1 MASELAKHLYKHG
14 AMDKVTIKLIESNA
28 REDNRSFFEQA
39 LLEDNVRMEPILQ
52 AIAEL
57 EKMPVVDIDRINIDD
72 LPLDLLPE
80 KMIEQYQ
87 ILPLS
92 KHDNRIYVAI
102 GNPDNKVALAQALS
116 QARFHTNLTVSP
128 VICNP
133 VSLNRVTRIAASST
147 PAAGVGTL
155 GDIPDYINLDEMAI
169 IGDDDLD
176 ADFSGVDLDA
186 SSPIVQYVNK
196 TLRDA
201 INMGASDIHIEPY
214 ESTARIRYRVDGVLV
229 DGSEPPLRLVQN
241 IVSRVKV
248 IARLD
253 IAERRLP
260 QDGRIKIQFSR
271 SRTIDF
277 RISTMPTIFGEK
289 VVLRILDQGAT
300 QLNLETLGM
309 EPEQLKLYQQATE
322 QPHGMILVTGPTG
335 SGKTVTLY
343 SALSILNTPETNISS
358 VEDPVEIYTDGI
370 NQVSINEKTG
380 LTFAR
385 TLRAFLRQDPDILMV
400 GEIRDLE
407 TADIAIKAAQTGHL
421 VVSTL
426 HTNDAPSAITRLIN
440 MGVAPFNIASTV
452 NLVIAQRLV
461 RRLCTVCKK
470 PVKLPTAVMLEAGFT
485 DNQIKYSTLFEAVGC
500 KSCTR
505 GYRGRTG
512 IYEIMPLSAE
522 TAELIMKKAT
532 EAEIAR
538 QVRTEGT
545 STIKQEGIKKVSA
558 GITSLAEVERV
569 TKG

>member
-14 AMDKVTIKLIESNA
+14 AMDRATIKRIESTA
-28 REDNRSFFEQA
+28 RQDNRSFYEQA
-39 LLEDNVRMEPILQ
+39 LKEDNVSIEPVLQ

-57 EKMPVVDIDRINIDD
+57 EKMPVVDIDRVNIDN

-80 KMIEQYQ
+80 KMMEEYQ

-92 KHDNRIYVAI
+92 KQNNRIFVAI
-102 GNPDNKVALAQALS
+102 GNPDNKVALAQALT

-133 VSLNRVTRIAASST
+133 VSLNKVTKIVAASK
-147 PAAGVGTL
+147 PASGVGTL
-155 GDIPDYINLDEMAI
+155 GEIPDDINLDEMAI
-169 IGDDDLD
+169 IDEDDLGDDFG
-176 ADFSGVDLDA
+176 AVDLDA
-186 SSPIVQYVNK
+186 NSPIVQYVNK

-201 INMGASDIHIEPY
+201 INLGASDIHVEPY
-214 ESTARIRYRVDGVLV
+214 ESKARIRFRVDGVLINN
-229 DGSEPPLRLVQN
+229 SEPPLRLVQN
-241 IVSRVKV
+241 IVSRIKV
-248 IARLD
+248 LSRLD

-277 RISTMPTIFGEK
+277 RVSTMPTIFGEK
-289 VVLRILDQGAT
+289 VVLRILDQGANN
-300 QLNLETLGM
+300 LNLETLGM
-309 EPEQLKLYQQATE
+309 EPEQLALYKRATE

-343 SALSILNTPETNISS
+343 SALAVLNTPDTNISS
-358 VEDPVEIYTDGI
+358 VEDPVEIYTDGV
-370 NQVSINEKTG
+370 NQVSINEKYG
-380 LTFAR
+380 LDFAR
-385 TLRAFLRQDPDILMV
+385 TLRAFLRQDPDVLMV
-400 GEIRDLE
+400 GEIRDLD

-421 VVSTL
+421 VLSTL

-461 RRLCTVCKK
+461 RRLCVACKK
-470 PVKLPTAVMLEAGFT
+470 ATTLPTAAMLEAGFS
-485 DNQIKYSTLFEAVGC
+485 DDQIKKATLFEPVGC
-500 KSCTR
+500 NSCTQ

-512 IYEIMPLSAE
+512 IYEMMPLTAE

-532 EAEIAR
+532 QAEIDR

-545 STIKQEGIKKVSA
+545 LTLKEEGIKKVVS

>member
-1 MASELAKHLYKHG
+1 MASALAKHLYKHG
-14 AMDKVTIKLIESNA
+14 AMDRETIRRIENKA
-28 REDNRSFFEQA
+28 RQDNRSFYEQS
-39 LLEDNVRMEPILQ
+39 LKEDDVAIEPVLQ

-57 EKMPVVDIDRINIDD
+57 EKMAVVDIDRLDVD
-72 LPLDLLPE
+72 RLPLDLLPE
-80 KMIEQYQ
+80 KMVEEYQ

-92 KHDNRIYVAI
+92 THGNRMFVAI
-102 GNPDNKVALAQALS
+102 GNPDNKVALAQALT

-133 VSLNRVTRIAASST
+133 VSLNKVTKMVAAST

-155 GDIPDYINLDEMAI
+155 GDIPEDINLDEMAVI
-169 IGDDDLD
+169 DDDDLLD
-176 ADFSGVDLDA
+176 DFGAVDLDA
-186 SSPIVQYVNK
+186 NSPIVQYVNK

-214 ESTARIRYRVDGVLV
+214 EKNARIRYRVDGVMV
-229 DGSEPPLRLVQN
+229 NGGNPPLRLLQN
-241 IVSRVKV
+241 IASRVKV
-248 IARLD
+248 LARLD
-253 IAERRLP
+253 IAEKRLP

-277 RISTMPTIFGEK
+277 RVSTMPTLFGEK
-289 VVLRILDQGAT
+289 VVLRILDQGANN
-300 QLNLETLGM
+300 LKLETLGM
-309 EPEQLKLYQQATE
+309 EPEQLAMYRRATE

-343 SALSILNTPETNISS
+343 SALAVLNKPDINISS
-358 VEDPVEIYTDGI
+358 VEDPVEIYTDGV
-370 NQVSINEKTG
+370 NQVSINEKSG

-385 TLRAFLRQDPDILMV
+385 VLRAFLRQDPDVLMV

-407 TADIAIKAAQTGHL
+407 TADIAVKAAQTGHL
-421 VVSTL
+421 VLSTL

-461 RRLCTVCKK
+461 RRLCTACKK
-470 PVKLPTAVMLEAGFT
+470 PVKLPTAVMLEAGFS
-485 DNQIKYSTLFEAVGC
+485 DEQIKSATLFEPLGC
-500 KSCTR
+500 SSCTK

-512 IYEIMPLSAE
+512 IYEMMLVSSE

-532 EAEIAR
+532 QAEIAR
-538 QVRTEGT
+538 QVRTEGCLT
-545 STIKQEGIKKVSA
+545 LKEEGIKKVAA

>member
-14 AMDKVTIKLIESNA
+14 AMDRVTIKLIEGNA
-28 REDNRSFFEQA
+28 LQDGLSFFEQA
-39 LLEDNVRMEPILQ
+39 LKEDNIQMEPVLQ

-57 EKMPVVDIDRINIDD
+57 EKMPVVDIDRINIDN
-72 LPLDLLPE
+72 LPLDLLPD
-80 KMIEQYQ
+80 KMMEEYQ

-92 KHDNRIYVAI
+92 QHNNRIFVAI

-133 VSLNRVTRIAASST
+133 VSLNRVTRIAAASK

-155 GDIPDYINLDEMAI
+155 GDIPDNINLDEMAI
-169 IGDDDLD
+169 IEDDLGD
-176 ADFSGVDLDA
+176 DFSGVDLDT

-214 ESTARIRYRVDGVLV
+214 EVKARIRYRVDGVLI

-241 IVSRVKV
+241 IVSRIKV
-248 IARLD
+248 LARLD

-277 RISTMPTIFGEK
+277 RVSTMPTIFGEK

-300 QLNLETLGM
+300 HLNLETLGM
-309 EPEQLKLYQQATE
+309 EHEQLLLYQQATA

-343 SALSILNTPETNISS
+343 SALAILNTPETNISS

-385 TLRAFLRQDPDILMV
+385 TLRAFLRQDPDVLMV

-421 VVSTL
+421 VLSTL
-426 HTNDAPSAITRLIN
+426 HTNDAPSAVTRLLN
-440 MGVAPFNIASTV
+440 MGVAPFNIASTL

-461 RRLCTVCKK
+461 RRLCSVCKK
-470 PVKLPTAVMLEAGFT
+470 PMKLPIAVMLEAGFT
-485 DNQIKYSTLFEAVGC
+485 DHQIKNSDLYEPVGC
-500 KSCTR
+500 RSCTR

-512 IYEIMPLSAE
+512 IYEMMPLSSE
-522 TAELIMKKAT
+522 TAELIMQKAT
-532 EAEIAR
+532 ETEISR

-545 STIKQEGIKKVSA
+545 LTLKEEGIKKVSA

>member
-1 MASELAKHLYKHG
+1 MASDLAKHLYKHG
-14 AMDKVTIKLIESNA
+14 TMDKVTIKLIEANA
-28 REDNRSFFEQA
+28 RQDGRSFFEQA
-39 LLEDNVRMEPILQ
+39 LKEDNVQMEPILQ
-52 AIAEL
+52 SIAEL
-57 EKMPVVDIDRINIDD
+57 EKMPVVDIDRINIDN
-72 LPLDLLPE
+72 LPLELLPD
-80 KMIEQYQ
+80 KMIEEYQ

-92 KHDNRIYVAI
+92 KHNGRIFVAI

-133 VSLNRVTRIAASST
+133 VSLSRVTRIASVST

-155 GDIPDYINLDEMAI
+155 GEIPDDINLDEMAI
-169 IGDDDLD
+169 IDDDLGD
-176 ADFSGVDLDA
+176 DFSGVDLDA

-214 ESTARIRYRVDGVLV
+214 ESAARIRYRVDGVLV

-248 IARLD
+248 LARLD

-277 RISTMPTIFGEK
+277 RVSTMPTIFGEK

-300 QLNLETLGM
+300 NLNLETLGM
-309 EPEQLKLYQQATE
+309 EPEQLLLYRQATG

-343 SALSILNTPETNISS
+343 SALAVLNTPETNISS
-358 VEDPVEIYTDGI
+358 VEDPVEIYTDGV
-370 NQVSINEKTG
+370 NQVSINEKSG

-385 TLRAFLRQDPDILMV
+385 TLRAFLRQDPDVLMV

-421 VVSTL
+421 VLSTL
-426 HTNDAPSAITRLIN
+426 HTNDAPSAITRLLN

-461 RRLCTVCKK
+461 RRLCSVCKK

-485 DNQIKYSTLFEAVGC
+485 DDQIKSSNLYEPVGC
-500 KSCTR
+500 SSCTR

-512 IYEIMPLSAE
+512 IYEMMPLSAE
-522 TAELIMKKAT
+522 TAELIMKNAT
-532 EAEIAR
+532 EADIAR

-545 STIKQEGIKKVSA
+545 LTIKQEGIKKVA
-558 GITSLAEVERV
+558 IGVTSLAEVERV

>member
-14 AMDKVTIKLIESNA
+14 AMDRVTIKLIEGNA
-28 REDNRSFFEQA
+28 RQDGLSFFEQA
-39 LLEDNVRMEPILQ
+39 LKEDNIQMEPVLQ

-57 EKMPVVDIDRINIDD
+57 EKMPVVDVDRINIDN
-72 LPLDLLPE
+72 LPLDLLPD
-80 KMIEQYQ
+80 KMIEEYQ

-92 KHDNRIYVAI
+92 QHSNRIFVAI

-133 VSLNRVTRIAASST
+133 VSLNRVTRIAAASK

-155 GDIPDYINLDEMAI
+155 GDIPDNINLDEMAI
-169 IGDDDLD
+169 IEDDLGD
-176 ADFSGVDLDA
+176 DFSGVDLDA

-201 INMGASDIHIEPY
+201 ISMGASDIHIEPY
-214 ESTARIRYRVDGVLV
+214 EVKARIRYRVDGVLV

-248 IARLD
+248 LARLD

-277 RISTMPTIFGEK
+277 RVSTMPTIFGEK

-300 QLNLETLGM
+300 HLNLETLGM
-309 EPEQLKLYQQATE
+309 EHEQLLLYQQATA

-343 SALSILNTPETNISS
+343 SALAILNTPESNISS

-407 TADIAIKAAQTGHL
+407 TADISIKAAQTGHL
-421 VVSTL
+421 VLSTL
-426 HTNDAPSAITRLIN
+426 HTNDAPSAVTRLLN
-440 MGVAPFNIASTV
+440 MGVAPFNIASTL

-461 RRLCTVCKK
+461 RRLCSVCKK
-470 PVKLPTAVMLEAGFT
+470 PIKLPIAVMLEAGFS
-485 DNQIKYSTLFEAVGC
+485 DHQIKNSDLYEPVGC
-500 KSCTR
+500 RSCTR

-512 IYEIMPLSAE
+512 IYEMMPLSSE
-522 TAELIMKKAT
+522 TLELIMQKAT
-532 EAEIAR
+532 EAEISR

-545 STIKQEGIKKVSA
+545 LTLKEEGIKKVSA

>member
-1 MASELAKHLYKHG
+1 MASTLAKHLYKHG
-14 AMDKVTIKLIESNA
+14 AMDKETIRRIENNA
-28 REDNRSFFEQA
+28 RQDNRSFYEQS
-39 LLEDNVRMEPILQ
+39 LKEEDVAIEPVLQ

-57 EKMPVVDIDRINIDD
+57 EKMAVVDIDRLDVD
-72 LPLDLLPE
+72 RLPLDRLPE
-80 KMIEQYQ
+80 EMIEEYR

-92 KHDNRIYVAI
+92 VQGSRMFVAI
-102 GNPDNKVALAQALS
+102 GNPDDKVALAQALT

-133 VSLNRVTRIAASST
+133 VSLSRVTKMVAASR

-155 GDIPDYINLDEMAI
+155 GDIPEDINLDEMAVI
-169 IGDDDLD
+169 DDDELMD
-176 ADFSGVDLDA
+176 DFGAVDLDA
-186 SSPIVQYVNK
+186 NSPIVQYVNK

-214 ESTARIRYRVDGVLV
+214 ENNARIRYRVDGVLV
-229 DGSEPPLRLVQN
+229 NGGNPPLRLLQN
-241 IVSRVKV
+241 IASRVKV
-248 IARLD
+248 LARLD
-253 IAERRLP
+253 IAEKRLP

-277 RISTMPTIFGEK
+277 RVSTMPTIFGEK

-300 QLNLETLGM
+300 NLKLETLGM
-309 EPEQLKLYQQATE
+309 EPEQLATYRRATS

-343 SALSILNTPETNISS
+343 SALAVLNGPDVNISS
-358 VEDPVEIYTDGI
+358 VEDPVEIYTDGV

-380 LTFAR
+380 LTFAKV
-385 TLRAFLRQDPDILMV
+385 LRSFLRQDPDILMV

-421 VVSTL
+421 VLSTL

-461 RRLCTVCKK
+461 RRLCTACKK
-470 PVKLPTAVMLEAGFT
+470 PVKLPTAVMLEAGFS
-485 DNQIKYSTLFEAVGC
+485 DEQIRDASLFEPVGC
-500 KSCTR
+500 ASCTK

-512 IYEIMPLSAE
+512 IYEMMDVSAE

-532 EAEIAR
+532 LAEIAR
-538 QVRTEGT
+538 QVRTEGCLT
-545 STIKQEGIKKVSA
+545 LKEEGIKKVVA

>member
-1 MASELAKHLYKHG
+1 MASDLAKHLYKHG
-14 AMDKVTIKLIESNA
+14 AMDKATIKRIEGNA
-28 REDNRSFFEQA
+28 RQDNRSFFEQA
-39 LLEDNVRMEPILQ
+39 LKEDNVSMEPILQ

-57 EKMPVVDIDRINIDD
+57 EKMPVIDIDRVNIDN

-80 KMIEQYQ
+80 KMIEEYQ

-92 KHDNRIYVAI
+92 KHHSRIYVAI
-102 GNPDNKVALAQALS
+102 GNPDNKVALAQALT

-133 VSLNRVTRIAASST
+133 VSLNNVTHQVASST

-155 GDIPDYINLDEMAI
+155 GDIPDDINLDEMAI
-169 IGDDDLD
+169 IDEEELGDDFG
-176 ADFSGVDLDA
+176 AVDLDA
-186 SSPIVQYVNK
+186 NSPIVQYVNK

-214 ESTARIRYRVDGVLV
+214 ESKARIRYRVDGVLV

-248 IARLD
+248 LARLD

-277 RISTMPTIFGEK
+277 RVSTMPTLFGEK
-289 VVLRILDQGAT
+289 VVMRILDQGANNL
-300 QLNLETLGM
+300 QLETLGM
-309 EPEQLKLYQQATE
+309 EAEQLALYKAATE

-343 SALSILNTPETNISS
+343 SALAVLNTPDRNISS
-358 VEDPVEIYTDGI
+358 VEDPVEIYTDGV
-370 NQVSINEKTG
+370 NQVSINDKSG

-385 TLRAFLRQDPDILMV
+385 TLRAFLRQDPDVLMV

-421 VVSTL
+421 VLSTL
-426 HTNDAPSAITRLIN
+426 HTNDAPAAITRLIN

-461 RRLCTVCKK
+461 RRLCPACKK
-470 PVKLPTAVMLEAGFT
+470 QVTLPTAVMLEAGFS
-485 DNQIKYSTLFEAVGC
+485 DEQIKSATLFEPVGC
-500 KSCTR
+500 NACTR

-512 IYEIMPLSAE
+512 IYEMMPVTGE
-522 TAELIMKKAT
+522 TSELIMKKAT
-532 EAEIAR
+532 QAEITR

-545 STIKQEGIKKVSA
+545 LSLKEEGIKKAAA

>member
-14 AMDKVTIKLIESNA
+14 AMDRVTIKLIEGNA
-28 REDNRSFFEQA
+28 HQDGRSFFEQA
-39 LLEDNVRMEPILQ
+39 LKEDNIQMEPVLQ

-57 EKMPVVDIDRINIDD
+57 EKMPVVDIDRINIDK
-72 LPLDLLPE
+72 LPLDLLPD
-80 KMIEQYQ
+80 KMMEEYQ

-92 KHDNRIYVAI
+92 QHNNRIFVAI

-116 QARFHTNLTVSP
+116 QARFHTSLTVSP

-133 VSLNRVTRIAASST
+133 VSLNRVTRIAAASK

-155 GDIPDYINLDEMAI
+155 GDIPDNINLDEMAI
-169 IGDDDLD
+169 IEDDLGE
-176 ADFSGVDLDA
+176 DFSGVDLDA

-214 ESTARIRYRVDGVLV
+214 EIKARIRYRVDGVLV

-248 IARLD
+248 LARLD

-277 RISTMPTIFGEK
+277 RVSTMPTIFGEK

-300 QLNLETLGM
+300 NINLETLGM
-309 EPEQLKLYQQATE
+309 EPEQLLLYQQATA

-343 SALSILNTPETNISS
+343 SALAILNTPETNISS

-370 NQVSINEKTG
+370 NQVSINEKAG

-385 TLRAFLRQDPDILMV
+385 TLRAFLRQDPDVLMV

-421 VVSTL
+421 VLSTL
-426 HTNDAPSAITRLIN
+426 HTNDAPSAVTRLLN
-440 MGVAPFNIASTV
+440 MGVAPFNIASTL

-461 RRLCTVCKK
+461 RRLCSVCKK
-470 PVKLPTAVMLEAGFT
+470 PIKLPIAVMLEAGFS
-485 DNQIKYSTLFEAVGC
+485 DHQIKNSDLYEPVGC
-500 KSCTR
+500 ASCTR

-512 IYEIMPLSAE
+512 IYEMMPLSSE
-522 TAELIMKKAT
+522 TAELIMQKAT
-532 EAEIAR
+532 EAEISR

-545 STIKQEGIKKVSA
+545 LTLKEEGIKKVSA

>member
-14 AMDKVTIKLIESNA
+14 AMDRVTIKLIEGNA
-28 REDNRSFFEQA
+28 HQDGRSFFEQA
-39 LLEDNVRMEPILQ
+39 LKEDNIQMEPVLQ

-57 EKMPVVDIDRINIDD
+57 EKMPVVDIDRINIDK
-72 LPLDLLPE
+72 LPLDLLPD
-80 KMIEQYQ
+80 KMMEEYQ

-92 KHDNRIYVAI
+92 QHNNRIFLAI

-116 QARFHTNLTVSP
+116 QARFHTSLTVSP

-133 VSLNRVTRIAASST
+133 VSLNRVTRIAAASK

-155 GDIPDYINLDEMAI
+155 GDIPDNINLDEMAI
-169 IGDDDLD
+169 IEDELGD
-176 ADFSGVDLDA
+176 DFSGVDLDA
-186 SSPIVQYVNK
+186 SSPIVQYVNQ

-214 ESTARIRYRVDGVLV
+214 EIKARIRYRVDGVLI

-248 IARLD
+248 LARLD

-277 RISTMPTIFGEK
+277 RVSTMPTIFGEK

-300 QLNLETLGM
+300 NINLETLGM
-309 EPEQLKLYQQATE
+309 EPEQLLLYQQATA

-343 SALSILNTPETNISS
+343 SALAILNTPETNISS

-370 NQVSINEKTG
+370 NQVSINEKAG

-385 TLRAFLRQDPDILMV
+385 TLRAFLRQDPDVLMV

-421 VVSTL
+421 VLSTL
-426 HTNDAPSAITRLIN
+426 HTNDAPSAVTRLLN
-440 MGVAPFNIASTV
+440 MGVAPFNIASTL

-461 RRLCTVCKK
+461 RRLCSVCKK
-470 PVKLPTAVMLEAGFT
+470 PIKLPIAVMLEAGFS
-485 DNQIKYSTLFEAVGC
+485 DHQIKNSDLYEPVGC
-500 KSCTR
+500 RSCTR

-512 IYEIMPLSAE
+512 IYEMMPLSSE
-522 TAELIMKKAT
+522 TAELIMQKAT
-532 EAEIAR
+532 EAEISR

-545 STIKQEGIKKVSA
+545 LTLKEEGIKKVSA

>member
-14 AMDKVTIKLIESNA
+14 AMDRVTIKLIEGNA
-28 REDNRSFFEQA
+28 HQDGRSFFEQA
-39 LLEDNVRMEPILQ
+39 LKEDNIQMEPVLQ

-57 EKMPVVDIDRINIDD
+57 EKMPVVDIDRINIDK
-72 LPLDLLPE
+72 LPLDLLPD
-80 KMIEQYQ
+80 KMMEEYQ

-92 KHDNRIYVAI
+92 QHNNRIFVAI

-116 QARFHTNLTVSP
+116 QARFHTSLTVSP

-133 VSLNRVTRIAASST
+133 VSLNRVTRIAAASK

-155 GDIPDYINLDEMAI
+155 GDIPDNINLDEMAI
-169 IGDDDLD
+169 IEDELNE
-176 ADFSGVDLDA
+176 DFSGVDLDA

-214 ESTARIRYRVDGVLV
+214 EVKARIRYRVDGVLV

-248 IARLD
+248 LARLD

-277 RISTMPTIFGEK
+277 RVSTMPTIFGEK

-300 QLNLETLGM
+300 NINLETLGM
-309 EPEQLKLYQQATE
+309 EPEQLLLYQQATA

-343 SALSILNTPETNISS
+343 SALAILNTPETNISS

-370 NQVSINEKTG
+370 NQVSINEKAG

-385 TLRAFLRQDPDILMV
+385 TLRAFLRQDPDVLMV

-421 VVSTL
+421 VLSTL
-426 HTNDAPSAITRLIN
+426 HTNDAPSAVTRLLN
-440 MGVAPFNIASTV
+440 MGVAPFNIASTL

-461 RRLCTVCKK
+461 RRLCSVCKK
-470 PVKLPTAVMLEAGFT
+470 PIKLPIAVMLEAGFS
-485 DNQIKYSTLFEAVGC
+485 DHQIKNSDLYEPVGC
-500 KSCTR
+500 ASCTR

-512 IYEIMPLSAE
+512 IYEMMPLSSE
-522 TAELIMKKAT
+522 TAELIMQKAT
-532 EAEIAR
+532 EAEISR

-545 STIKQEGIKKVSA
+545 LTLKEEGIKKVSA

>member
-1 MASELAKHLYKHG
+1 
-14 AMDKVTIKLIESNA
+14 LILSL
-28 REDNRSFFEQA
+28 DGS
-39 LLEDNVRMEPILQ
+39 LLH
-52 AIAEL
+52 
-57 EKMPVVDIDRINIDD
+57 IDRVNIDN

-80 KMIEQYQ
+80 EMIEKYQ

-92 KHDNRIYVAI
+92 KHSGRIYVAI
-102 GNPDNKVALAQALS
+102 GNPDNKVALAQALT

-133 VSLNRVTRIAASST
+133 VTLNRVTQMVAASK
-147 PAAGVGTL
+147 PASGVGTL
-155 GDIPDYINLDEMAI
+155 GEIPDDINLDEMAI
-169 IGDDDLD
+169 IDEDELGDD
-176 ADFSGVDLDA
+176 FGGVDLDA
-186 SSPIVQYVNK
+186 NSPIVQYVNK

-214 ESTARIRYRVDGVLV
+214 ESKARIRFRVDGVLV
-229 DGSEPPLRLVQN
+229 NGSEPPLRLVQN

-248 IARLD
+248 LARLD

-277 RISTMPTIFGEK
+277 RVSTMPTIFGEK
-289 VVLRILDQGAT
+289 VVMRILDQGAT
-300 QLNLETLGM
+300 NLNLETLGM
-309 EPEQLKLYQQATE
+309 EPEQLALYKRATQ

-343 SALSILNTPETNISS
+343 SALAVLNTPDTNISS
-358 VEDPVEIYTDGI
+358 VEDPVEIYTDGV
-370 NQVSINEKTG
+370 NQVSINEKSG

-385 TLRAFLRQDPDILMV
+385 TLRAFLRQDPDVLMV

-421 VVSTL
+421 VLSTL
-426 HTNDAPSAITRLIN
+426 HTNDAPSAITRLLN

-461 RRLCTVCKK
+461 RRLCTTCKK
-470 PVKLPTAVMLEAGFT
+470 TVTLPTAAMLEAGFS
-485 DNQIKYSTLFEAVGC
+485 DAQINNATLFEPTGC
-500 KSCTR
+500 NSCTK

-512 IYEIMPLSAE
+512 IYEMMPLSVD

-532 EAEIAR
+532 QAEIDR
-538 QVRTEGT
+538 QIRTEGT
-545 STIKQEGIKKVSA
+545 LSLKQEGIKKVAA

>member
-14 AMDKVTIKLIESNA
+14 AMDKATIKRIESAA
-28 REDNRSFFEQA
+28 RQDNRSFYEQA
-39 LLEDNVRMEPILQ
+39 LKENNVPIEPVLQ

-57 EKMPVVDIDRINIDD
+57 EKMPVVNIDRVNIDN

-80 KMIEQYQ
+80 KMIEEYQ

-92 KHDNRIYVAI
+92 KQNNRIFVAI
-102 GNPDNKVALAQALS
+102 GNPDNKVALAQALT

-133 VSLNRVTRIAASST
+133 VSLNNVTKMVAASA
-147 PAAGVGTL
+147 PASGVGTL
-155 GDIPDYINLDEMAI
+155 GEIPEDINLDEMEI
-169 IGDDDLD
+169 IDEDDLGDDLG
-176 ADFSGVDLDA
+176 AVDLDA
-186 SSPIVQYVNK
+186 NSPIVQYVNK

-201 INMGASDIHIEPY
+201 INLGASDIHVESY
-214 ESTARIRYRVDGVLV
+214 ESKARIRFRVDGVLINS
-229 DGSEPPLRLVQN
+229 SEPPLRLVQN
-241 IVSRVKV
+241 IVSRIKV
-248 IARLD
+248 LARLD

-277 RISTMPTIFGEK
+277 RVSTMPTIFGEK
-289 VVLRILDQGAT
+289 VVLRILDQGANN
-300 QLNLETLGM
+300 LNLETLGM
-309 EPEQLKLYQQATE
+309 EPEQLALYKRATE

-343 SALSILNTPETNISS
+343 SALAVLNTPDTNISS
-358 VEDPVEIYTDGI
+358 VEDPVEIYTDGV
-370 NQVSINEKTG
+370 NQVSINEKSG
-380 LTFAR
+380 LNFAR
-385 TLRAFLRQDPDILMV
+385 TLRAFLRQDPDVLMV

-421 VVSTL
+421 VLSTL

-461 RRLCTVCKK
+461 RRLCAACKK
-470 PVKLPTAVMLEAGFT
+470 ATTLPTAAMLEAGFS
-485 DNQIKYSTLFEAVGC
+485 DGQIKNATLFEPVGC
-500 KSCTR
+500 NSCTQ

-512 IYEIMPLSAE
+512 IYEMMPLTAE

-532 EAEIAR
+532 QAEIDR

-545 STIKQEGIKKVSA
+545 LSLKEEGIKKVAS